1 MSYFTPPGYMI
12 NHMLNLPFGS
22 DVVVISDSQY
32 KEMQQK
38 QAELE
43 ITSLQKRLDAYESSA
58 ERLRETISSLQ
69 TEHGL
74 LPKASDE

>member
-1 MSYFTPPGYMI
+1 MI

-58 ERLRETISSLQ
+58 ASLRETISSLQ
-69 TEHGL
+69 AEHGL

>member
-1 MSYFTPPGYMI
+1 MGYLTPSFMI

-22 DVVVISDSQY
+22 DVVVVSDSQY

-69 TEHGL
+69 KEHGL

>member
-1 MSYFTPPGYMI
+1 MI

-58 ERLRETISSLQ
+58 ASLRETISSLQ